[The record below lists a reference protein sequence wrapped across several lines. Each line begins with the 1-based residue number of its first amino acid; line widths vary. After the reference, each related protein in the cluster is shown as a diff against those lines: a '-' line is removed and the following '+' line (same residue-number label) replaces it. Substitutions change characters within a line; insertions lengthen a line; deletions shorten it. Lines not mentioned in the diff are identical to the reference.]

1 MARRLCLNPRGMGEW
16 RDVDRG
22 VGTGRRWGLLFAAVA
37 VLAACSGAADG
48 SSGGS
53 SVRPAAGGT
62 GSGPVAAGPG
72 EGLFVAAGDSPLRP
86 SEPQVARAR
95 LVRVELGQ
103 LLRPEGPADRG
114 SVTFNLFPDATVTGV
129 IEHVETSGDSVSW
142 SGRLDGVE
150 LGTFS
155 MVHTAGVF
163 MAHVASPRGVYEVT
177 VVDGDRYRVVQ
188 IDQTKFPGGR
198 D

>member
-1 MARRLCLNPRGMGEW
+1 MDGGSGTVCRLA
-16 RDVDRG
+16 V
-22 VGTGRRWGLLFAAVA
+22 LLVCVA
-37 VLAACSGAADG
+37 TLAACSGAGDR

-53 SVRPAAGGT
+53 AVSPIGTGAAAG
-62 GSGPVAAGPG
+62 SRPVVAGLG
-72 EGLFVAAGDSPLRP
+72 EGLFVAAGESPLRP

-103 LLRPEGPADRG
+103 LLGPEGPADRG
-114 SVTFNLFPDATVTGV
+114 SVTFNLFPDATVSGS

-150 LGTFS
+150 LGTFT

-163 MAHVASPRGVYEVT
+163 MVHVASPRGVYEAT
-177 VVDGDRYRVVQ
+177 VVDGDLYRVVQ
-188 IDQTKFPGGR
+188 IDQSRFPGGR